1 MIIFMGVAF
10 CSPGS
15 MAERDERFLA
25 TNGYRDL
32 SVCESGFLFVC
43 GFVM

>member
-25 TNGYRDL
+25 TNGWCVNLDSFLYVDL
-32 SVCESGFLFVC
+32 
-43 GFVM
+43 